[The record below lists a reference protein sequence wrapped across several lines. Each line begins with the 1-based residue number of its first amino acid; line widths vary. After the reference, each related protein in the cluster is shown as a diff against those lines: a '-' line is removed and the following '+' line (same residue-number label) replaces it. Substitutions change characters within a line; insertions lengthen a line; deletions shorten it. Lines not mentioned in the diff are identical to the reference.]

1 VTPGTTAASS
11 RPATSAPASPSGA
24 GSTEPPSPTASATER
39 GTLVIHGTGDVNL
52 DPDYIPTLRTHGFG
66 YAWSGLGGL
75 FRQDDLTVVNLECP
89 VSDVPGVP
97 YPKDF
102 VFRGDP
108 AGLPAMKEAG
118 VEVANLGN
126 NHSQDYG
133 VDAMLDSRTNLLA
146 DDIQPVGAGKD
157 LAEAAAPAVFDI
169 KGWKVAVVG
178 FGGVFPTPSW
188 FAGPDH
194 PGMASGDDIP
204 TMVDAVRAADEV
216 ADIVVV
222 IIHWGVELDTEP
234 RQEDVER
241 AHAMIDAGADVIIGG
256 HSHRLNPMGTYKGR
270 PIFWSLGNFVW
281 PSNSY
286 AGSVTAVGEVTVTP
300 DETYTGRLLPA
311 FIEDDG
317 HPVLQGG

>member
-1 VTPGTTAASS
+1 
-11 RPATSAPASPSGA
+11 
-24 GSTEPPSPTASATER
+24 
-39 GTLVIHGTGDVNL
+39 VNL

-66 YAWSGLGGL
+66 YAWSGLDGL
-75 FRQDDLTVVNLECP
+75 FRRDDLTIVNLECP
-89 VSDVPGVP
+89 VSNVPGTP

-133 VDAMLDSRTNLLA
+133 VDAMLDSRANLLA
-146 DDIQPVGAGKD
+146 HDIQPVGAGKD
-157 LAEAAAPAVFDI
+157 LAEAAAPAVFEI

-178 FGGVFPTPSW
+178 FGGVFPTQGW

-194 PGMASGDDIP
+194 PGMASGDDLP
-204 TMVDAVRAADEV
+204 TMVDAVRTADEV

-234 RQEDVER
+234 RPEDVER

-300 DETYTGRLLPA
+300 DEEYTGRLLPA

-317 HPVLQGG
+317 HPTLQG